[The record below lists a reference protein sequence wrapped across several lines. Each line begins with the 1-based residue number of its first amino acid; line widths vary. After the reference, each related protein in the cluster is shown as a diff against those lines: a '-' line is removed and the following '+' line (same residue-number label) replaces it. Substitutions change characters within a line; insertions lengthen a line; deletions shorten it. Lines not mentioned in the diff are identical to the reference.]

1 MSASASTP
9 QAHQGKGAAS
19 SAPATQPA
27 NAAEPVMQAAF
38 AFMTSVCLNAAAE
51 LGIAD
56 LLKSG
61 PRPVSELAHDTK
73 TNEDAL
79 YRTLRL
85 LASMGIFTESAPRTF
100 ANTPA
105 SDTLR
110 KDAPNSTRPMARFLG
125 NPFHL
130 RAYSE
135 YLYSVR
141 TGRPCVDVVFGKP
154 VFDHFASDPR
164 EQEIFNAAMVAMSAQ
179 VVPAALAA
187 YDFNGIHLLVD
198 VAGGHGSVIC
208 PILQKYPQMRGILTD
223 LPHVLETATQC
234 ICDHGVQERL
244 ERIPCDFF
252 KSVPAGGD
260 AYLMKNIIHDWDD
273 EKCLIILRNIA
284 TAMGGSKGKVILLET
299 VMTAGNEPHLAK
311 FLDIEM
317 LALPGGRERSEAE
330 YAALFE
336 RAGFRLTRVVP
347 TQSPM
352 SVIEAVRV

>member
-1 MSASASTP
+1 M
-9 QAHQGKGAAS
+9 
-19 SAPATQPA
+19 SAPASTSQVSQKAAQPT
-27 NAAEPVMQAAF
+27 NPAEPVMQAAF
-38 AFMTSVCLNAAAE
+38 AYMTSVCLNAAVE
-51 LGIAD
+51 LGVAD

-61 PRPVSELAHDTK
+61 PRPVAELAHETK

-85 LASMGIFTESAPRTF
+85 LASVGIFTETAPRIF

-110 KDAPNSTRPMARFLG
+110 KDAPNSTYAMARFAG
-125 NPFHL
+125 DPFHF
-130 RAYSE
+130 RVYAE

-141 TGRPCVDVVFGKP
+141 TGRPCVDVVMGKP
-154 VFDHFASDPR
+154 VFDYFASDPH
-164 EQEIFNAAMVAMSAQ
+164 EQEIFNAAMVSISAQ

-187 YDFNGIHLLVD
+187 YDFSGIRLLVD

-208 PILQKYPQMRGILTD
+208 PILQKYPELRGILTD

-244 ERIPCDFF
+244 QRIPCDFF

-273 EKCLIILRNIA
+273 EKCLIILGNIA
-284 TAMGGSKGKVILLET
+284 AAMGATKGKVILLET
-299 VMTAGNEPHLAK
+299 VMVAGNTPHFAK

-317 LALPGGRERSEAE
+317 LAMPGGRERTEAE
-330 YAALFE
+330 YAALFD

-352 SVIEAVRV
+352 SVVEAVKT

>member
-1 MSASASTP
+1 M
-9 QAHQGKGAAS
+9 
-19 SAPATQPA
+19 SAPASTSQAPQPNKQHA
-27 NAAEPVMQAAF
+27 NPAEPVMQAAF
-38 AFMTSVCLNAAAE
+38 AYMISVCLNAAVE

-56 LLKSG
+56 LLKAG
-61 PRPVSELAHDTK
+61 PRPVAELAHETK

-85 LASMGIFTESAPRTF
+85 LASAGIFTETAPRIF
-100 ANTPA
+100 AHTPA

-110 KDAPNSTRPMARFLG
+110 KDAPNSTRAMAHFVADS
-125 NPFHL
+125 FHF
-130 RAYSE
+130 RVYAE

-141 TGRPCVDVVFGKP
+141 TGRPCVDAVFGKP
-154 VFDHFASDPR
+154 IFDYFASDPR
-164 EQEIFNAAMVAMSAQ
+164 EQEIFNAAMVSISAQ

-187 YDFNGIHLLVD
+187 YDFSGINLLVD

-223 LPHVLETATQC
+223 MPHVLETATQC

-284 TAMGGSKGKVILLET
+284 TAMGAAKGKLILLET

-317 LALPGGRERSEAE
+317 LAMPGGRERTEAE
-330 YAALFE
+330 YATLFA

-352 SVIEAVRV
+352 SVIEAVKV